1 VLLIEDCKRPGVRSS
16 VGYLEER
23 LLERT
28 VAGPQRPDNLR
39 PLFSRLR
46 IDEHHTEHWAHGG
59 RTELNNLVSLC
70 RPHHRRVHE
79 QGWRIHIADGI
90 AVVEPPP

>member
-1 VLLIEDCKRPGVRSS
+1 MLSLDLSH
-16 VGYLEER
+16 LNHM
-23 LLERT
+23 L
-28 VAGPQRPDNLR
+28 AGLMPIT
-39 PLFSRLR
+39 SC
-46 IDEHHTEHWAHGG
+46 IGHGG
-59 RTELNNLVSLC
+59 DTNVVNLVSLC